1 MNAELAARA
10 ERLRALHV
18 PGTPAV
24 LPNAWDVASAK
35 RFEKQ
40 GCAALATTSAGVAN
54 ALGHADGEA
63 IPPAEMFAAVGR
75 IAASVEVPVTADLE
89 AGYGLE
95 AKELVTRILAAG
107 CVGLNFEDTDHA
119 RGKGAWLPAERQ
131 AERIA
136 AIREAAR
143 AEGVPLVINA
153 RVDMY
158 LGGALQGDARREE
171 AIRRGKL
178 YRAAGA
184 DCVYPILAHEDAE
197 IAALVTGIG
206 GPVNIMA
213 LPITPPLA
221 RLAQLGVARVTFGSL
236 LMKVALDAADQ
247 ALQEYVGAKPPR

>member
-1 MNAELAARA
+1 VSAELAAKA

-18 PGTPAV
+18 RGTPVV
-24 LPNAWDVASAK
+24 LPNAWDVASAQ
-35 RFEKQ
+35 RFEKA
-40 GCAALATTSAGVAN
+40 GFAALATTSAGVAN

-75 IAASVEVPVTADLE
+75 IAASVAVPVTADLE

-119 RGKGAWLPAERQ
+119 RGKGQWLAAERQ

-143 AEGVPLVINA
+143 VEGVPIVINA

-158 LGGALQGDARREE
+158 LPGSPLSGDARRAE

-178 YRAAGA
+178 YLAAGA
-184 DCVYPILAHEDAE
+184 DCVYPILAHEEAE
-197 IAALVTGIG
+197 IAALVSGIG
-206 GPVNIMA
+206 GPVNTMA
-213 LPITPPLA
+213 LPIAPPLT
-221 RLAQLGVARVTFGSL
+221 RLSQLGVARITFGSL
-236 LMKVALDAADQ
+236 LMKVALDAAEKV
-247 ALQEYVGAKPPR
+247 LGEYVDG